1 MAVLDR
7 PRELSSRESELLVSM
22 YSTIAAKRDR
32 NELRSRYF
40 DGKKRLDQMGISI
53 PPQMAAF
60 EAVVG
65 WPSKTCTVL
74 ARRLK
79 PEGFTLPFESS
90 LLSDISAVFDS
101 NRMAAAERQAIL
113 AAVKHSVSFVFVT
126 RGDASVG
133 EPDPLI
139 SVRSAQ
145 SATAIVDPR
154 SRLTQAALEIL
165 SNTRVNLYLPGITL
179 TCARRPSGWV
189 VVEEWPTAEGHVL
202 CTPYVHGSADLERPF
217 GHSRITRPVMA
228 FTDMAVRT
236 MLRQE
241 VSAEFY
247 SSPQRYMLG
256 ADASMFQDKDG
267 RPIPAWE
274 AMLGGL
280 LVAPDNADEDLP
292 DSMRRVEVGQFPQ
305 MTMQPHTDQLRSIA
319 MMFTGESSIPI
330 NYLGIIH
337 DNPSSAEAIYANE
350 ADLVSVAEDEQVGLS
365 PSRESLARNVLI
377 AMNGGMPESMERDL
391 RGLKSKWRD
400 ASTPTRQAQTQDVV
414 MQIQAGVLPANSAVA
429 LERLG
434 YSDRDIQ
441 RIQADSR
448 RGSVASLVSNI
459 GDRVAAAESDAAVR
473 AAAAERG
480 SAAEVDAEAA

>member
-1 MAVLDR
+1 MGVLDR
-7 PRELSSRESELLVSM
+7 PRELNSREADLLSRM
-22 YSTIAAKRDR
+22 YGTILGKRAR
-32 NELRSRYF
+32 NELRSRYY

-53 PPQMAAF
+53 PPQMDNF

-65 WPSKTCTVL
+65 WPQKTCTVL

-79 PEGFTLPFESS
+79 PEGFTLPVESS
-90 LLSDISAVFDS
+90 LLADISAVFDS
-101 NRMAAAERQAIL
+101 NGMAAAERQAIL
-113 AAVKHSVSFVFVT
+113 SAVKHSVSFVFVT
-126 RGDASVG
+126 RGDESQG
-133 EPDPLI
+133 EPDPLVT
-139 SVRSAQ
+139 VRSAL

-154 SRLTQAALEIL
+154 SRLTLAALEII
-165 SNTRVNLYLPGITL
+165 SNVRVNLYLPGVTL
-179 TCARRPSGWV
+179 TCVRRPAGWM
-189 VVEEWPTAEGHVL
+189 VEAEWPTTPGYVL
-202 CTPYVHGSADLERPF
+202 CTPYVHGASIERPF
-217 GHSRITRPVMA
+217 GQSRITRPVMA

-256 ADASMFQDKDG
+256 GDPSMFMDANG
-267 RPIPAWE
+267 NPVPAWE
-274 AMLGGL
+274 AIIGGL
-280 LVAPDNADEDLP
+280 FVAPDTPADEDTDDKL
-292 DSMRRVEVGQFPQ
+292 RRVEVGQFPQ

-350 ADLVSVAEDEQVGLS
+350 ADLVSVAEDEQVGMS
-365 PSRESLARNVLI
+365 PARESLARNVLI
-377 AMNGGMPESMERDL
+377 ALNDGLSESMARDL

-414 MQIQAGVLPANSAVA
+414 MQIQAGVLPPTSTVA

-434 YSDRDIQ
+434 YSDRDIT
-441 RIQADSR
+441 RIQSEGR
-448 RGSVASLVSNI
+448 RSAVSQLVAGI
-459 GDRVAAAESDAAVR
+459 GDRLSAAAGDPEVVAASEARGVGDAA
-473 AAAAERG
+473 
-480 SAAEVDAEAA
+480 

>member
-65 WPSKTCTVL
+65 WPAKTCAVL
-74 ARRLK
+74 SRRLK
-79 PEGFTLPFESS
+79 PEGFTLPVDSS
-90 LLSDISAVFDS
+90 LLGDVSAVLDS
-101 NRMAAAERQAIL
+101 NQGAAIERQAIL

-126 RGDASVG
+126 RGDTSMG

-139 SVRSAQ
+139 TVRSAQ

-154 SRLTQAALEIL
+154 SRLTLAALEIL

-179 TCARRPSGWV
+179 TCARRPGGWV
-189 VVEEWPTAEGHVL
+189 VLEEWPTAPGYVL

-256 ADASMFQDKDG
+256 ADASMFRDAEG

-274 AMLGGL
+274 AVIGGL
-280 LVAPDNADEDLP
+280 LVVPDAADEVEDDKL
-292 DSMRRVEVGQFPQ
+292 RRVEVGQFPQ

-350 ADLVSVAEDEQVGLS
+350 ADLVSVAEDEQVGMS
-365 PSRESLARNVLI
+365 PARESLARNVLI
-377 AMNGGMPESMERDL
+377 AMNGGMSDAMERDL

-414 MQIQAGVLPANSAVA
+414 MQISAGVLPANSVVA

-448 RGSVASLVSNI
+448 RGAVSQLVANIGERVTAAEADPVTAAASVA
-459 GDRVAAAESDAAVR
+459 
-473 AAAAERG
+473 RG
-480 SAAEVDAEAA
+480 SGAEVDAGVA

>member
-7 PRELSSRESELLVSM
+7 PRELTSREAELLSSM
-22 YSTIAAKRDR
+22 YATIIAKRNR

-53 PPQMAAF
+53 PPQMAQF

-65 WPSKTCTVL
+65 WPAKTCTVL

-79 PEGFTLPFESS
+79 PEGFTMPFESS
-90 LLSDISAVFDS
+90 LLGDVTTIFES
-101 NRMAAAERQAIL
+101 NGMAAAERQAIL
-113 AAVKHSVSFVFVT
+113 SAVKHSASFVFVT
-126 RGDASVG
+126 RGDTSLG
-133 EPDPLI
+133 EPDPLVT
-139 SVRSAQ
+139 VRSALA
-145 SATAIVDPR
+145 ATAVIDPR
-154 SRLTQAALEIL
+154 SRLTTSALEVI
-165 SNTRVNLYLPGITL
+165 SNVRVNMYLPGVTL
-179 TCARRPSGWV
+179 QCVRRPAGWL
-189 VVEEWPTAEGHVL
+189 VEAEWETTPGYVL
-202 CTPYVHGSADLERPF
+202 CTPYVHGATVERPY
-217 GHSRITRPVMA
+217 GQSRITRPVMA
-228 FTDMAVRT
+228 YTDMAVRT

-267 RPIPAWE
+267 KPIPTWE

-330 NYLGIIH
+330 NYLGIIQ

-350 ADLVSVAEDEQVGLS
+350 ADLVSVAEDEQIGMS
-365 PSRESLARNVLI
+365 PARESLARNVLI
-377 AMNGGMPESMERDL
+377 AMNDGMTPAMESDL

-414 MQIQAGVLPANSAVA
+414 MQIQAGVLTPNGDVT

-434 YSDRDIQ
+434 YSDRDVQ
-441 RIQADSR
+441 RIQADAR
-448 RGSVASLVSNI
+448 RGAVSQLVANI
-459 GDRVAAAESDAAVR
+459 GERVAAAEADPVAS

-480 SAAEVDAEAA
+480 SVAEVDAEAA